1 MDHGARARCQNRP
14 MIIVSGLLRVS
25 PDERSAYLEAS
36 VEVIRM
42 ARSASGCIDFHLSP
56 DPIETD
62 RINIF
67 EQWESVESVE
77 AFRGS
82 GPSDSQQTT
91 ITEALVMQH
100 EIASSISLT

>member
-1 MDHGARARCQNRP
+1 
-14 MIIVSGLLRVS
+14 MIIVSGWLIVD
-25 PDERSAYLEAS
+25 PGERESYLAGCR
-36 VEVIRM
+36 EVIVQ
-42 ARSASGCIDFHLSP
+42 ARAAPGCIDFHLAA
-56 DPIETD
+56 DPIEPG

-82 GPSDSQQTT
+82 GPSDDQQSV
-91 ITEALVMQH
+91 ITGANVMQH

>member
-1 MDHGARARCQNRP
+1 
-14 MIIVSGLLRVS
+14 MIIVAGFLRVS
-25 PDERSAYLEAS
+25 PDERATYLDAS
-36 VEVIRM
+36 NEVIRM
-42 ARSASGCIDFHLSP
+42 ARSASGCLDFHLSP
-56 DPIETD
+56 DPIEAD

-82 GPSDSQQTT
+82 GPTDDQQTT
-91 ITEALVMQH
+91 ITQALVMQH

>member
-1 MDHGARARCQNRP
+1 
-14 MIIVSGLLRVS
+14 MIIVSGFLRVR
-25 PDERSAYLEAS
+25 PDERSAYLDAS
-36 VEVIRM
+36 LEVIRM
-42 ARSASGCIDFHLSP
+42 ARSASGCLDFHLSP

-82 GPSDSQQTT
+82 GPSDGQQAA
-91 ITEALVMQH
+91 IAEALVMQH
-100 EIASSISLT
+100 LIASSISLT